1 MAGLGYKVF
10 AAGEVLTAANVN
22 GYLMEQT
29 VMVFDDSA
37 ARSSAIGT
45 PTEGM
50 ITYLKDANQ
59 IDYYDGS
66 SWANI
71 SNPGDITAITAG
83 TALTGGGLSGDVTLN
98 FDFAAAPT
106 LTSSGT
112 AAYTLT
118 SADAGKYLQF
128 TASSMTL
135 TVGSATDFSV
145 GQQVTVLNDGTALS
159 IVPEG
164 AGVELYGRGTAA
176 GTAGFLADSQ
186 YDAFTILCVGTDAYR
201 IIGNVGAV

>member
-10 AAGEVLTAANVN
+10 TAGEVLTAANVN
-22 GYLMEQT
+22 GYLMQG
-29 VMVFDDSA
+29 VLVFDNSA
-37 ARSSAIGT
+37 ARNSAIGT

-50 ITYLKDANQ
+50 VAYLKDANQ

-71 SNPGDITAITAG
+71 SNPGDITAVTAG
-83 TALTGGGLSGDVTLN
+83 TALTGGGSSGDVTLD

-106 LTSSGT
+106 LTSST
-112 AAYTLT
+112 ATTYTLAST
-118 SADAGKYLQF
+118 DAGKYLQF
-128 TASSMTL
+128 TAGAMTL
-135 TVGSATDFSV
+135 TVGTATDFTV
-145 GQQVTVLNDGTALS
+145 GQQVTVLNEGTALS

-164 AGVELYGRGTAA
+164 TAVELYGRGTAA